1 MSQTPTNSERGSAP
15 SAPRWV
21 KVFGIIFI
29 VLVLAFVI
37 LHLTGNSLGGPGS
50 HTPPIEHG
58 VQQP

>member
-37 LHLTGNSLGGPGS
+37 LHLTGNSLGFGDHLS
-50 HTPPIEHG
+50 SIQH
-58 VQQP
+58 